1 MKWNNKQRTRQTIMW
16 NNIPDHPFLT
26 ILLRPKATNK
36 EKKHMIFYPG
46 FDWCCMEKH
55 FSTEGMSIDGHQWEK
70 SELVYTLQTSNIHAF
85 CWEIVSPSVAFFK
98 GWQITSTC
106 LPKLIN
112 TTCNSLRI
120 CKLKKSMFN
129 ECLSVWLRHG

>member
-1 MKWNNKQRTRQTIMW
+1 MKQQAEVGVGRLLCEIRYLITPSQQSCHDLKPQTR
-16 NNIPDHPFLT
+16 
-26 ILLRPKATNK
+26 K
-36 EKKHMIFYPG
+36 KKHMIFYPG

-70 SELVYTLQTSNIHAF
+70 SELVYTLQRSNIHAF
-85 CWEIVSPSVAFFK
+85 CWKMVSSSVAFFK
-98 GWQITSTC
+98 GWRITSTC
-106 LPKLIN
+106 LQKVIN

-120 CKLKKSMFN
+120 HKLKKSMFN